1 MVLDYLHRTFNN
13 REIVLISYLLI
24 FILWTLTQ
32 KKVRKSILGVVK
44 ALFAKQI
51 FVSILCL
58 LLYITVIV
66 YGLSLLNLWNFS
78 LIKDTI
84 YWTFGVGFILMM
96 NSNKALQEEY
106 YFKKFIQENIKLFV
120 ILEFILG
127 LYVFGIVTEFILMPI
142 VIFLSVLLG
151 FTEANEEHK
160 QVNNFLLKI
169 FGLIGVLYLIYS
181 VFEIYQN
188 FKNFA
193 TYDNLRALTF
203 PAIMTI
209 SFLPFAYIYVLY
221 THYESLFVRVG
232 FFLKDNKSLCRFA
245 KWRILLSVNFNLKK
259 LKLITPGHLF
269 GDCKTKEDIKHEIIF
284 RLNETPS
291 N

>member
-1 MVLDYLHRTFNN
+1 MVLDYLHKTFNN
-13 REIVLISYLLI
+13 REIALMSYLFV

-32 KKVRKSILGVVK
+32 KKIRVSIFGVVK

-58 LLYITVIV
+58 LLYIIIIV
-66 YGLSLLNLWNFS
+66 SGLRLIDLWNSS

-96 NSNKALQEEY
+96 NSNKALQEEN
-106 YFKKFIQENIKLFV
+106 YFKKFIKENIKLFV

-127 LYVFGIVTEFILMPI
+127 LYVFGIVVEFILMPI
-142 VIFLSVLLG
+142 VIFLSALLG

-160 QVNNFLLKI
+160 QVKNFLLKI
-169 FGLIGVLYLIYS
+169 FGLIGVFYLIYS

-188 FKNFA
+188 FKDFA

-203 PAIMTI
+203 PIVMTI
-209 SFLPFAYIYVLY
+209 MFLPFAYIYVLY

-259 LKLITPGHLF
+259 LKLLTPGYLF
-269 GDCKTKEDIKHEIIF
+269 GDCKIKEDIKREIIF
-284 RLNETPS
+284 RLNKTPS